1 MNILPNLFKFF
12 IYTILYSLVST
23 NSMAISSDWSVSETS
38 KLRLIS
44 PYSQN
49 DGKNLLIGLE
59 YEMEPGWK
67 TYWKSPGD
75 GGFAQSVFWQNSTN
89 IKNVNILWPTP
100 IEFEILGL
108 TSLGYQ
114 NNIIFPL
121 EIELEDELQNTF
133 LNLHVNFLI
142 CKDVCV
148 PGDATVFLEIP
159 FGEKKITDNYFD
171 LERALSLLPEE
182 DLNSSYINE
191 ISFKTFSDNQNS
203 IIQLQFESD
212 KVFYNPKIFLHSP
225 FGLPVVK
232 NSINY
237 FSNNKKITTD
247 FHFDR
252 KLISENK
259 FPLEVIIKDK
269 NHNFLQVL
277 NVQMENQPLNLEIN
291 RTYIYYILIS
301 LIAGLILNVM
311 PCVFPV
317 LSIKLMSVFSSDKY
331 NTRVSFITTAFGI
344 ITSFVLLGLIF
355 LFLQYFNMSIAWGMQ
370 FQNPYFLIFITL
382 VIFLFMMNM
391 FGQFEIILPAKL
403 NNISILGNSNNK
415 YLKDF
420 FNGFFATLMATPC
433 SAPFVGTAI
442 TAAFTQS
449 YAIGMSIFLFMGVG
463 MSLPYLL
470 IASFPKLMNFLPKPG
485 KWMVY
490 VKYIL
495 GFLLLATVL
504 WLVNILANFF
514 NSYYLILLIIFFV
527 VLSYR
532 QKIPFQRNIVTILV
546 LFTMFSSSS
555 LKLFQQN
562 VIIDNEEDWL
572 NFFDVEVDQLIE
584 NDQLVFLDI
593 TADWCATCQFN
604 KLNVLN
610 SASVIQL
617 FKDNKVSLVRADW
630 TRPNS
635 KINIFLEKYD
645 RFGIPF
651 NAFYSNNF
659 PEGLLL
665 SELLSEKEIVKVINK
680 INNE

>member
-1 MNILPNLFKFF
+1 
-12 IYTILYSLVST
+12 
-23 NSMAISSDWSVSETS
+23 
-38 KLRLIS
+38 
-44 PYSQN
+44 
-49 DGKNLLIGLE
+49 
-59 YEMEPGWK
+59 
-67 TYWKSPGD
+67 
-75 GGFAQSVFWQNSTN
+75 
-89 IKNVNILWPTP
+89 
-100 IEFEILGL
+100 
-108 TSLGYQ
+108 
-114 NNIIFPL
+114 
-121 EIELEDELQNTF
+121 
-133 LNLHVNFLI
+133 
-142 CKDVCV
+142 
-148 PGDATVFLEIP
+148 
-159 FGEKKITDNYFD
+159 
-171 LERALSLLPEE
+171 
-182 DLNSSYINE
+182 
-191 ISFKTFSDNQNS
+191 
-203 IIQLQFESD
+203 
-212 KVFYNPKIFLHSP
+212 
-225 FGLPVVK
+225 
-232 NSINY
+232 
-237 FSNNKKITTD
+237 
-247 FHFDR
+247 
-252 KLISENK
+252 
-259 FPLEVIIKDK
+259 
-269 NHNFLQVL
+269 
-277 NVQMENQPLNLEIN
+277 
-291 RTYIYYILIS
+291 
-301 LIAGLILNVM
+301 
-311 PCVFPV
+311 
-317 LSIKLMSVFSSDKY
+317 
-331 NTRVSFITTAFGI
+331 
-344 ITSFVLLGLIF
+344 
-355 LFLQYFNMSIAWGMQ
+355 
-370 FQNPYFLIFITL
+370 
-382 VIFLFMMNM
+382 
-391 FGQFEIILPAKL
+391 
-403 NNISILGNSNNK
+403 
-415 YLKDF
+415 
-420 FNGFFATLMATPC
+420 
-433 SAPFVGTAI
+433 
-442 TAAFTQS
+442 
-449 YAIGMSIFLFMGVG
+449 MGVG

-562 VIIDNEEDWL
+562 IIIDNEEDWL

>member
-75 GGFAQSVFWQNSTN
+75 GGFAQSISWQNSTN

-100 IEFEILGL
+100 VEFEILGL

-114 NNIIFPL
+114 NDIIFPL

-142 CKDVCV
+142 CKDVCI

-159 FGEKKITDNYFD
+159 FGEKKLTNNYFD
-171 LERALSLLPEE
+171 LEKALSLLPEE

-237 FSNNKKITTD
+237 SSNNKKITTD

-277 NVQMENQPLNLEIN
+277 NVQMEDQPLNLEIN

-391 FGQFEIILPAKL
+391 FGQFEIILPSKL
-403 NNISILGNSNNK
+403 NNLSILGNSNNK

-449 YAIGMSIFLFMGVG
+449 YAIGMSIFLFMGIG

-470 IASFPKLMNFLPKPG
+470 IASFPKSMNVLPKPG

-562 VIIDNEEDWL
+562 IIIDNEEDWL

>member
-1 MNILPNLFKFF
+1 MTFLANGSLI
-12 IYTILYSLVST
+12 TILY
-23 NSMAISSDWSVSETS
+23 
-38 KLRLIS
+38 R
-44 PYSQN
+44 
-49 DGKNLLIGLE
+49 
-59 YEMEPGWK
+59 
-67 TYWKSPGD
+67 
-75 GGFAQSVFWQNSTN
+75 F
-89 IKNVNILWPTP
+89 
-100 IEFEILGL
+100 
-108 TSLGYQ
+108 
-114 NNIIFPL
+114 II
-121 EIELEDELQNTF
+121 
-133 LNLHVNFLI
+133 
-142 CKDVCV
+142 
-148 PGDATVFLEIP
+148 
-159 FGEKKITDNYFD
+159 
-171 LERALSLLPEE
+171 
-182 DLNSSYINE
+182 
-191 ISFKTFSDNQNS
+191 
-203 IIQLQFESD
+203 
-212 KVFYNPKIFLHSP
+212 
-225 FGLPVVK
+225 
-232 NSINY
+232 
-237 FSNNKKITTD
+237 
-247 FHFDR
+247 
-252 KLISENK
+252 
-259 FPLEVIIKDK
+259 
-269 NHNFLQVL
+269 
-277 NVQMENQPLNLEIN
+277 
-291 RTYIYYILIS
+291 
-301 LIAGLILNVM
+301 
-311 PCVFPV
+311 
-317 LSIKLMSVFSSDKY
+317 
-331 NTRVSFITTAFGI
+331 
-344 ITSFVLLGLIF
+344 
-355 LFLQYFNMSIAWGMQ
+355 LQYFNVSIAWGMQ

-382 VIFLFMMNM
+382 IVFLFMMNM
-391 FGQFEIILPAKL
+391 FGQFEIILPTQL
-403 NNISILGNSNNK
+403 NNLNFFGSNNNK
-415 YLKDF
+415 FFKDF
-420 FNGFFATLMATPC
+420 SSGFFATLLATPC

-449 YAIGMSIFLFMGVG
+449 YSIGISIFLFMGIG

-470 IASFPKLMNFLPKPG
+470 IATFPQLIKFMPKPG

-504 WLVNILANFF
+504 WLVNILSNFF
-514 NSYYLILLIIFFV
+514 NNYYLILLIIFFA

-532 QKIPFQRNIVTILV
+532 QKIPFQRNVVTILV

-562 VIIDNEEDWL
+562 IIIDNEEDWL

>member
-75 GGFAQSVFWQNSTN
+75 GGFAQSISWQNSTN

-100 IEFEILGL
+100 VEFEILGL

-114 NNIIFPL
+114 NDIIFPL

-133 LNLHVNFLI
+133 LNLHVTFLI
-142 CKDVCV
+142 CKDVCI

-159 FGEKKITDNYFD
+159 FGEKKITDNYFN
-171 LERALSLLPEE
+171 LEKALSLLPEE
-182 DLNSSYINE
+182 DLNSSYIKE
-191 ISFKTFSDNQNS
+191 ISLKTFSDNQNS
-203 IIQLQFESD
+203 VIQLQFESD
-212 KVFYNPKIFLHSP
+212 KSFYNPKIFLHSP

-237 FSNNKKITTD
+237 SSNNKKITTD
-247 FHFDR
+247 FRFDR

-259 FPLEVIIKDK
+259 FPLEVILKDK
-269 NHNFLQVL
+269 NHNFVQVL
-277 NVQMENQPLNLEIN
+277 DVQMEDQSLNLEIN
-291 RTYIYYILIS
+291 RTYIYYVLIS

-391 FGQFEIILPAKL
+391 FGQFEIILPSKL
-403 NNISILGNSNNK
+403 NNLSILGNSNNK

-562 VIIDNEEDWL
+562 IIIDNEEDWL

>member
-1 MNILPNLFKFF
+1 MNILNNYYKLF
-12 IYTILYSLVST
+12 IYTFLFSIVSSYST
-23 NSMAISSDWSVSETS
+23 AISSDWSVSETS

-44 PYSQN
+44 PFSQN
-49 DGKNLLIGLE
+49 DTKNLLIGLE

-75 GGFAQSVFWQNSTN
+75 GGFAQSLSWENSTN
-89 IKNVNILWPTP
+89 VKNVNILWPTP
-100 IEFEILGL
+100 IQFEILGL

-114 NNIIFPL
+114 NNVIFPL
-121 EIELEDELQNTF
+121 EIELEDELKNTF

-142 CKDVCV
+142 CKEVCI
-148 PGDATVFLEIP
+148 PGDATLFLEIP
-159 FGEKKITDNYFD
+159 SGEKKLTDNYFN
-171 LERALSLLPEE
+171 LEKALSLLPEE
-182 DLNSSYINE
+182 DFNSSYIKEVNL
-191 ISFKTFSDNQNS
+191 KTFNDDQSS
-203 IIQLQFESD
+203 TLQLEFKSD

-225 FGLPVVK
+225 FGLPVIK
-232 NSINY
+232 NSISY
-237 FSNNKKITTD
+237 SNDNKKITTN
-247 FHFDR
+247 FNFE
-252 KLISENK
+252 KNLISEQK
-259 FPLEVIIKDK
+259 FPLEIIIKDK
-269 NHNFLQVL
+269 NHNFKQVL
-277 NVQMENQPLNLEIN
+277 DVQMQDQSLNLDTN
-291 RTYIYYILIS
+291 RTYFYFIFIS

-317 LSIKLMSVFSSDKY
+317 LSIKLMSVFSSEKH
-331 NTRVSFITTAFGI
+331 NTRVSFITTALGI

-355 LFLQYFNMSIAWGMQ
+355 FLLQYFNMSIAWGMQ
-370 FQNPYFLIFITL
+370 FQNSYFLIFITL
-382 VIFLFMMNM
+382 VMFLFMMNM
-391 FGQFEIILPAKL
+391 FGQFEIILPSKL
-403 NNISILGNSNNK
+403 NNLSILDNTNNK

-449 YAIGMSIFLFMGVG
+449 YVIGISIFLFMGIG
-463 MSLPYLL
+463 MSLPYLF
-470 IASFPKLMNFLPKPG
+470 IASFPKLINFLPKPG

-490 VKYIL
+490 IKYIL

-504 WLVNILANFF
+504 WLLNILSNFF
-514 NSYYLILLIIFFV
+514 NNYFLISLIIFFL

-532 QKIPFQRNIVTILV
+532 QQIPIGRNIITILV
-546 LFTMFSSSS
+546 LFTIFSLSSF
-555 LKLFQQN
+555 KVFQQN
-562 VIIDNEEDWL
+562 IIIDNEKDWL
-572 NFFDVEVDQLIE
+572 NFFDVEIDQLV
-584 NDQLVFLDI
+584 NNKQLVFLDI

-610 SASVIQL
+610 SEKVIQL
-617 FKDNKVSLVRADW
+617 FKDNKVTLVRADW
-630 TRPNS
+630 TRPNR

-651 NAFYSNNF
+651 NAFFSNNF

-665 SELLSEKEIVKVINK
+665 SELLSEKEIVNVINK